1 MDAADLRIVEA
12 VAKNGSMNRA
22 AAELN
27 MVQSNVTARVRLLE
41 EELGVQLFVRHSRGV
56 EPSEA
61 GLRLLSYAEQIRL
74 LFREAVT
81 AVKEDGTPK
90 GSLRIG
96 TLETTAGLRLPGL
109 VAKYTQKYP
118 MVELAIT
125 TGTTAGLTH
134 EVVEHRLDGAFVAG
148 PVNHQ
153 DLRGE
158 PFFLEQL
165 VLVTPLA
172 VRNLFDLA
180 NIENLKVI
188 MFREGC
194 SYRDRLSSI
203 LGGLGVHYRVME
215 FASLDAIITCI
226 TAGVGVTLLPKELV
240 DDIWRTQS
248 VAVHELP
255 GQALVE
261 TVFVQRRDHH
271 PTSALNAFLQ
281 MSRLLSNI
289 TPLDRQ
295 LEVIG

>member
-1 MDAADLRIVEA
+1 MSRPEYAFWRKSSARNCLSGIAA
-12 VAKNGSMNRA
+12 GWNRA
-22 AAELN
+22 RPVYVCSPMRNKYVRSSRKPLQPSKRTETLRAAC
-27 MVQSNVTARVRLLE
+27 A
-41 EELGVQLFVRHSRGV
+41 
-56 EPSEA
+56 SERWSTMA
-61 GLRLLSYAEQIRL
+61 GLR
-74 LFREAVT
+74 V
-81 AVKEDGTPK
+81 
-90 GSLRIG
+90 
-96 TLETTAGLRLPGL
+96 PGL

-118 MVELAIT
+118 RVELAIT
-125 TGTTAGLTH
+125 TGTTAGLTN

-153 DLRGE
+153 DLREE

-203 LGGLGVHYRVME
+203 LGGLGVPYRVME

-255 GQALVE
+255 DQALVE

-281 MSRLLSNI
+281 MSLLLRAGTVSSCRVGCPSVLRPI
-289 TPLDRQ
+289 CH
-295 LEVIG
+295 